1 MITLLI
7 FIISLLGLIWAGS
20 HLVTGAVGIAHYYRM
35 SPLFIGLTLI
45 AFGTSIP
52 TIYFAIIDALAHET
66 NLVISN
72 AIGSNIANIGLV
84 LGLTIL
90 LCPPKIHSVLFRSG
104 YPLLFLIMLITYTLM
119 IGEYFSVAD
128 GCFLLLAT
136 IALIFYLAYLTKQ
149 SMHSPAHIKS
159 FRSAIQARRSI
170 KINVISL
177 IIGFVVIAFSTHYLT
192 RSLVHMAQALHT
204 NETVIQLTIIAIG
217 TSLPGL
223 ATCVIAA
230 LKGQDQLAVGTIL
243 GTNMFN
249 LLAVLAFPGI
259 ISPAAISPHII
270 WRDMPMMLALTFVI
284 FLINYNSK
292 RKMIR
297 WHGGVLLLI
306 YGCYVSSL
314 IYNALI

>member
-1 MITLLI
+1 MITTLI
-7 FIISLLGLIWAGS
+7 LIISLLGLIWAGT

-45 AFGTSIP
+45 AFGLSIP
-52 TIYFAIIDALAHET
+52 TIYFAIVEALAHQT
-66 NLVISN
+66 NFVISN

-104 YPLLFLIMLITYTLM
+104 YPLLFLIMLLTYTLM

-136 IALIFYLAYLTKQ
+136 IALIFYLAYLAKH
-149 SMHSPAHIKS
+149 SMHGSAHLKS
-159 FRSAIQARRSI
+159 FRSATQARRTMRLNI
-170 KINVISL
+170 ISL
-177 IIGFVVIAFSTHYLT
+177 IIGFIVIAISAYYLT
-192 RSLVHMAQALHT
+192 HSLVHIARGFHL
-204 NETVIQLTIIAIG
+204 NETIIQLTIIAIG

-259 ISPAAISPHII
+259 ISPSPISPHII

-284 FLINYNSK
+284 FLINYHSK

-297 WHGGVLLLI
+297 WHGGALLLI
-306 YGCYVSSL
+306 YGCYVLSL
-314 IYNALI
+314 IYNAVV

>member
-1 MITLLI
+1 MTLFIL
-7 FIISLLGLIWAGS
+7 IISLFGLIWAGS
-20 HLVTGAVGIAHYYRM
+20 HLVSGAIGIAHHYRL

-45 AFGTSIP
+45 AFGISIP
-52 TIYFAIIDALAHET
+52 TIYFAIVEALGHQT

-104 YPLLFLIMLITYTLM
+104 YPLLFLVMLLTYMLM

-128 GCFLLLAT
+128 GCFLLLST
-136 IALIFYLAYLTKQ
+136 IALIVYLAYLTKHA
-149 SMHSPAHIKS
+149 MHPQTHIKS
-159 FRSAIQARRSI
+159 FKHAFHARRSMRLHL
-170 KINVISL
+170 ISL
-177 IIGFVVIAFSTHYLT
+177 MIGFIVIAFSAHYLT
-192 RSLVHMAQALHT
+192 QSLVHIAQSWGVNQT
-204 NETVIQLTIIAIG
+204 IIQLTIIAIG

-223 ATCVIAA
+223 ATCVVAA
-230 LKGQDQLAVGTIL
+230 IKGQDQLAVGTIL

-259 ISPAAISPHII
+259 ISPAPISPHIL
-270 WRDMPMMLALTFVI
+270 WRDMPIMLALTFVI

-297 WHGGVLLLI
+297 WHGGLLLLI
-306 YGCYVSSL
+306 YGCYVLTL
-314 IYNALI
+314 IYNAVI

>member
-1 MITLLI
+1 MIITLIL
-7 FIISLLGLIWAGS
+7 IISLFGLIWAGS
-20 HLVTGAVGIAHYYRM
+20 HLVSGAIGIAHYYRM

-45 AFGTSIP
+45 AFGTSVP
-52 TIYFAIIDALAHET
+52 TIYFAIIEALLHQT

-72 AIGSNIANIGLV
+72 AIASNIANIGLV

-90 LCPPKIHSVLFRSG
+90 LCPPKIHSVLFRNG
-104 YPLLFLIMLITYTLM
+104 YPLLFLIMLITYSLM

-136 IALIFYLAYLTKQ
+136 IALICYLAFLTKQ
-149 SMHSPAHIKS
+149 SIHASPHLKS
-159 FRSAIQARRSI
+159 FRSATQARRTMTLNI
-170 KINVISL
+170 VSL
-177 IIGFVVIAFSTHYLT
+177 LLGFIVIAFSAHYLT
-192 RSLVHMAQALHT
+192 QSLVQIALGLHI
-204 NETVIQLTIIAIG
+204 NEAIVQLTIIAIG

-223 ATCVIAA
+223 ATCIIAA

-259 ISPAAISPHII
+259 ISPSAISSPII

-284 FLINYNSK
+284 FVINYYSK

-306 YGCYVSSL
+306 YACYVSSL
-314 IYNALI
+314 IYNATI